1 MSEEQP
7 EYVAYLL
14 RMWRVPGG
22 GGTDWRA
29 SLERPR
35 NGERVLFASLEKAI
49 DFLLARAGAPPLGQ
63 PPLPEG
69 RDREGEGPR

>member
-14 RMWRVPGG
+14 RMWRVREGE
-22 GGTDWRA
+22 GTTWRA

-35 NGERVLFASLEKAI
+35 NGQRIAFASLEAAI
-49 DFLLARAGAPPLGQ
+49 DFLLDQTGLSQQDSHTPDPLDTPGKR
-63 PPLPEG
+63 P
-69 RDREGEGPR
+69 

>member
-35 NGERVLFASLEKAI
+35 NGERVVFASLEKAI
-49 DFLLARAGAPPLGQ
+49 DFLLERAGVSPAGR
-63 PPLPEG
+63 PPLPEESEVE
-69 RDREGEGPR
+69 REAP